1 MTVPAIRPHPTSLV
15 IAADASLTVARKGRG
30 HAAWAWVD
38 SRGRYDSG
46 QLTTT
51 NILLA
56 ELTAIEHALAHVRDQ
71 HATVTILTDSKP
83 AVRALQTLAT
93 TGTQTLAA
101 TTAHHRATAQTVR
114 RITTILRYYPGTR
127 VCWTRGHAGHPL
139 NDAADRIARHTRI
152 AAGVTTP
159 QVTALRAEIAAT
171 AATTYLTPHAA

>member
-1 MTVPAIRPHPTSLV
+1 MTVPAIRPHPTSLI
-15 IAADASLTVARKGRG
+15 IAADASLTVARNGRG

-46 QLTTT
+46 QLRAT

-83 AVRALQTLAT
+83 AVRALHILAT
-93 TGTQTLAA
+93 TGTQTLGIAA
-101 TTAHHRATAQTVR
+101 DHQTVAKTVR
-114 RITTILRYYPGTR
+114 RITTTLRYYPDTR

-152 AAGVTTP
+152 AAGVTNA